1 MTDRL
6 EPSRLDRAELISLL
20 ETLGSENDEEVLAAA
35 RVLDTKVTAA
45 GTSWSV
51 LLADRGP
58 GPAAENSPSEAEG
71 DAADGPAAA
80 ALPADET
87 AKRAETL
94 ALIGKLLARS
104 GHSEDLRQE
113 LEGYKEDLAAGD
125 DGEFTDSD
133 HAYVRALYKRLAG

>member
-6 EPSRLDRAELISLL
+6 DPSRLDRAELISLL

-51 LLADRGP
+51 LLADRAGP
-58 GPAAENSPSEAEG
+58 DDSLSEEDSAEEG
-71 DAADGPAAA
+71 TAAA
-80 ALPADET
+80 SLPADEA
-87 AKRAETL
+87 AKQAETL
-94 ALIGKLLARS
+94 KLIDKLLARS

-113 LEGYKEDLAAGD
+113 LEGYKEELAAGA
-125 DGEFTDSD
+125 DGEFGDSD
-133 HAYVRALYKRLAG
+133 HAYIRALYKRLAG